1 MAFTGLFAT
10 AYWPMLGSCM
20 PQRDELYLADIA
32 SSPSE
37 NVRSEITAIPW
48 REVRSFRN
56 IIVHHYFA
64 IDWSTVW
71 DTARN
76 DVPGLEQ
83 ELLEFLR
90 QRFPEVAKR
99 FDDERPR

>member
-1 MAFTGLFAT
+1 
-10 AYWPMLGSCM
+10 MLGSCM